1 MLFAY
6 PSPVF
11 VPGCSLG
18 RSSYLLGSNGLLA
31 GLVELFNGLLIV
43 TQILLATNEDD
54 GETAAEMK
62 NFGDPLC
69 LRHVSAVSYLEIGK
83 RIGGNS
89 TFSWTLSRE
98 SGESTAKQIKMTCES
113 GYERGR
119 RRS

>member
-1 MLFAY
+1 
-6 PSPVF
+6 
-11 VPGCSLG
+11 
-18 RSSYLLGSNGLLA
+18 
-31 GLVELFNGLLIV
+31 VELFNRLLVV
-43 TQILLATNEDD
+43 TQILLATDEDD

-62 NFGDPLC
+62 NFGDPLD
-69 LRHVSAVSYLEIGK
+69 LIEHVSVVAYLEIGK
-83 RIGGNS
+83 RRIGGNS